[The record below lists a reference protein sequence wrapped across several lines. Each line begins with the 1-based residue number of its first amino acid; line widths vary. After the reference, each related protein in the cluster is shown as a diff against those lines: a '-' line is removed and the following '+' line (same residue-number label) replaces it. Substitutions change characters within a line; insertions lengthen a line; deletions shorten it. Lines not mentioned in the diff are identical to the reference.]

1 MGNRK
6 ISFFGNLVK
15 MSVGIGN
22 MEKRLIG
29 EKKVQSSEGIERITI
44 YPSNVDLEITA
55 SESSD
60 IEIGVYAYIDT
71 NAKVILETKQE
82 KGEYIVTSRINND
95 NFYGNI
101 ILNVAI
107 PSKKKFDQIK
117 VDGKTSDVDFVDFI
131 SVNGIDVTT
140 CSGDVT
146 IQKVSAI
153 EGIQVETETGD
164 VEINKNVSTGFLQ
177 VKTQKGDIEI
187 ENIASKVSTNLK
199 SFSGDVELNY
209 VTSDSISIE
218 TESGDIDIHKHVSS
232 KKLKIDTHKGE
243 VETKAKFQNA
253 IINANK
259 GDIEIKT
266 HAMSDIV
273 LDVTTTCGDVEIDF
287 ANVGTINLSPKTKSG
302 DIDFSHI
309 DRGGFT
315 AKVNV
320 TTTSGDIEIS

>member
-29 EKKVQSSEGIERITI
+29 EKKVQSSEGIDRITI

-60 IEIGVYAYIDT
+60 IEIGLYAYVDT
-71 NAKVILETKQE
+71 NAKVILETKHE

-107 PSKKKFDQIK
+107 PSKKKFNQIK
-117 VDGKTSDVDFVDFI
+117 VDGKSSDVDFVDFI

-146 IQKVSAI
+146 IQKVSAT
-153 EGIQVETETGD
+153 EGIQVLNSILPK
-164 VEINKNVSTGFLQ
+164 VNALKLIKMYRQVSFKL
-177 VKTQKGDIEI
+177 KLK
-187 ENIASKVSTNLK
+187 KVTL
-199 SFSGDVELNY
+199 
-209 VTSDSISIE
+209 
-218 TESGDIDIHKHVSS
+218 
-232 KKLKIDTHKGE
+232 KLKISLLR
-243 VETKAKFQNA
+243 FQP
-253 IINANK
+253 
-259 GDIEIKT
+259 T
-266 HAMSDIV
+266 S
-273 LDVTTTCGDVEIDF
+273 
-287 ANVGTINLSPKTKSG
+287 NLLQ
-302 DIDFSHI
+302 
-309 DRGGFT
+309 
-315 AKVNV
+315 VMWN
-320 TTTSGDIEIS
+320 